1 MSIFTIL
8 KDSHIVNES
17 DYVPNA
23 GLPDNY
29 DLESTYNIAI
39 YG

>member
-17 DYVPNA
+17 DYVQNA